1 MFAFLAKIIANGV
14 KMLEW
19 LFSRRVIKDSGK
31 EACTCC
37 VCSGKQW
44 QLRG

>member
-1 MFAFLAKIIANGV
+1 MFAFITKIIASGV

-31 EACTCC
+31 EACAYC
-37 VCSGKQW
+37 VVVGNGS
-44 QLRG
+44 

>member
-1 MFAFLAKIIANGV
+1 MFAFPAKVIASGV
-14 KMLEW
+14 EMLEW

-31 EACTCC
+31 AACAYL
-37 VCSGKQW
+37 CSGKQW